1 MVEYRYS
8 TRNMKADKK
17 RELYSGTKGLGV
29 LNIYLLGFGRYI
41 VSPVDG
47 VDIKYINV
55 IGSKTQMKLVSG

>member
-29 LNIYLLGFGRYI
+29 LNIYLLGFGRYT
-41 VSPVDG
+41 VDG

>member
-8 TRNMKADKK
+8 TKNMKADKK
-17 RELYSGTKGLGV
+17 RELYSGTKGQGV
-29 LNIYLLGFGRYI
+29 LNIYLLGFGRYT
-41 VSPVDG
+41 VDG